1 MKVLRKGISLI
12 TFLIVIAGIFSGCNS
27 KENKTF
33 QKMEISNKKLTLAD
47 IETATIG
54 IVSGTNYDLL
64 VQKKFPK
71 AT

>member
-33 QKMEISNKKLTLAD
+33 QKMQDFENAK
-47 IETATIG
+47 IG
-54 IVSGTNYDLL
+54 VLL
-64 VQKKFPK
+64 GSI
-71 AT
+71 